1 MEHIRILKEVD
12 AGNLLHIL
20 DHDLEEIGPRDL
32 YVTPSALI
40 SRCFVNI
47 DKPRGPS
54 SHEVA
59 AWVGKMAGAAKVG
72 HGGTLEPL
80 AEKPPR
86 KRCPNSHP

>member
-1 MEHIRILKEVD
+1 M
-12 AGNLLHIL
+12 
-20 DHDLEEIGPRDL
+20 
-32 YVTPSALI
+32 
-40 SRCFVNI
+40 NI